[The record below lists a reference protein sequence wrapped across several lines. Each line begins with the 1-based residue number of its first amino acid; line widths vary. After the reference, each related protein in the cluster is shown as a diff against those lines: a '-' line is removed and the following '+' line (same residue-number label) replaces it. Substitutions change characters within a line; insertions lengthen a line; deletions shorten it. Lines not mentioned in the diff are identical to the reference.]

1 MNKQPKVD
9 QVSIKSNEKLVLCRY
24 FESTKFPFCDESHRK
39 LQLDKGP
46 IIVEHKN

>member
-9 QVSIKSNEKLVLCRY
+9 KISIKSNEKLVLCRC
-24 FESTKFPFCDESHRK
+24 FESSKFPLCDGSHRE

-46 IIVEHKN
+46 IIVEHKD